1 MKALALVALTACAGP
16 AVFRL
21 SSDDNNRYEL
31 GKALARRQ
39 LPDHLEP
46 VNRAHQPR
54 VFVDVAGKA
63 IVAYDLGTMRSLW
76 KADADVSSRI
86 AVGGD
91 FIVEL
96 EGKQLVARDQGTG
109 SVRWRA
115 SVPGAF
121 AGATAD
127 RDRAYLTY
135 RDGARSWLVGFDG
148 ASGNQLWKDDAD
160 GKLGAPVAQAGIV
173 YVPYFDQWLGLI
185 DGATGVMLTRILGV
199 DEQITMLQATSQV
212 VYYGAKQGGVHRL
225 DLRSYTGKRDGAYGA
240 VTVPPQLEHTSYGR
254 DIYEPIELGYS
265 AADRARLLYT
275 TEATETGPLKLTGD
289 GYAVHYFRFLFG
301 FASDGT
307 LRWAYSQPRVELVAS
322 AHLGTVIAGISIAG
336 DIVAVDPV
344 TGAVRAT
351 GSLGTQGTIV
361 GATFDADGWAPPTIG
376 APTETAKALVTIA
389 LDHDARF
396 DRVKELA
403 VASLAKLPGAD
414 VTRELLGVL
423 ADPRAPDRLKDSVA
437 ELLVTRKDPD
447 SLPVLTA
454 QLAVHEDYLARTTPD
469 ALGPVAKAI
478 AGLAGV
484 TLDPKQVATT
494 LAALGSHLD
503 APATS
508 LPDLVAVIDAMAA
521 IGGGAERP
529 ALASHLLLY
538 HADDEIGADAA
549 WAQAI
554 VVALRMHDR
563 ELLRKVAADP
573 RTTAPLLAAIGDAA
587 HE

>member
-1 MKALALVALTACAGP
+1 VKAVALVALAACAGP

-54 VFVDVAGKA
+54 VFADVAGKA
-63 IVAYDLGTMRSLW
+63 IVAFDLAGMHALW

-91 FIVEL
+91 FIIDL
-96 EGKQLVARDQGTG
+96 EGKQLVARDQASG

-115 SVPGAF
+115 SVPGTF
-121 AGATAD
+121 TGATAD

-135 RDGARSWLVGFDG
+135 RDGTRAWLVGFDG
-148 ASGNQLWKDDAD
+148 ASGKQLWKDDAD
-160 GKLGAPVAQAGIV
+160 GKLGAPVAQGGIV
-173 YVPYFDQWLGLI
+173 YVPYFDQWLGI
-185 DGATGVMLTRILGV
+185 VDGASGAMLTRILGV

-225 DLRSYTGKRDGAYGA
+225 ELSSYTGKRDGAFVT
-240 VTVPPQLEHTSYGR
+240 VTVPHELEHTSYGR
-254 DIYEPIELGYS
+254 DIYEPVELGYS
-265 AADRARLLYT
+265 ATDRTRLLYT
-275 TEATETGPLKLTGD
+275 SEPTAHGPLALTGD

-301 FASDGT
+301 FATDGT

-322 AHLGTVIAGISIAG
+322 AHLGTVIAAVSIAG
-336 DIVAVDPV
+336 DIVAVDPA

-361 GATFDADGWAPPTIG
+361 GATFDADGWTPSTIA

-414 VTRELLGVL
+414 VTRELLAVL

-447 SLPVLTA
+447 SLPVLTG
-454 QLAVHEDYLARTTPD
+454 QLAVHDDYLANTTSD

-484 TLDPKQVATT
+484 KLDPAQVATT
-494 LAALGSHLD
+494 ITALAGHLD
-503 APATS
+503 APGTS

-521 IGGGAERP
+521 IGGGTERS

-549 WAQAI
+549 WAKAI
-554 VVALRMHDR
+554 VSALRPDR

-573 RTTAPLLAAIGDAA
+573 RTAASLTAAIGDAA